1 MEYQRSIV
9 QKLTEFL
16 HKPLPVFQVLV
27 GPRQVGKTTASKQV
41 IQNLKFPSIY
51 ATADQILPPGPE
63 WIEGQW
69 NLAQLKFA
77 ESQEPVLL
85 VLDEVQKVDRW
96 SEVIKRLWDE
106 EKSKGNIRLLILGSS
121 ALLLQKGLSE
131 SLSGRFFLHK
141 MPHWCFAECN
151 KAFGWDLNQWIYFG
165 GYPGA
170 AIFTSEE
177 SDWKKY
183 VSESLIETVMAK
195 DVFQMLAIV
204 KPTLM
209 RHLFGLAA
217 THPAQILSYNKMLG
231 QLQDAGNSTT
241 LAHYLKV
248 LEGAFLVSGLE
259 LFSKGQI
266 KKRGSSPKLIL
277 WNNAL
282 INSLSLKSFKKSLE
296 DQNWWGR
303 LIENAV
309 GAHLLNYL
317 STSEWSISYW
327 RDGDIEVDFVLSH
340 GEKIIALEVKSG
352 STIRKTGLEFF
363 KKKYPSAKILL
374 IGQGGLPLEEFFSTP
389 PDRIFENI

>member
-9 QKLTEFL
+9 EKLTKFL
-16 HKPLPVFQVLV
+16 EKPLPIFQVLI
-27 GPRQVGKTTASKQV
+27 GPRQVGKTTAAQQLIK
-41 IQNLKFPSIY
+41 NLEFPSIY

-77 ESQEPVLL
+77 ESKKPILL
-85 VLDEVQKVDRW
+85 VLDEVQKVYRW

-141 MPHWCFAECN
+141 MPHWCFFEC
-151 KAFGWDLNQWIYFG
+151 KQAFKWNLNQWIYFG

-183 VSESLIETVMAK
+183 VSESLIETVLAK
-195 DVFQMLAIV
+195 DVIGMFPIQ
-204 KPTLM
+204 KPALI

-217 THPAQILSYNKMLG
+217 TYPAQILSYNKMLG
-231 QLQDAGNSTT
+231 QLQDAGNATT
-241 LAHYLKV
+241 LAHYLKL

-259 LFSKGQI
+259 LFSRGQI

-282 INSLSLKSFKKSLE
+282 INALSLKSFKKSLE

-303 LIENAV
+303 LVENAV
-309 GAHLLNYL
+309 GAFLLNYL
-317 STSEWSISYW
+317 PDSEWNVSYW
-327 RDGDIEVDFVLSH
+327 RDGSIEVDFVLSH
-340 GEKIIALEVKSG
+340 GEKIIAIEVKSG
-352 STIRKTGLEFF
+352 STVRKNGLELF
-363 KKKYPSAKILL
+363 KKKYPEAKIML
-374 IGQGGLPLEEFFSTP
+374 IGQGGLPLKEFFLARP
-389 PDRIFENI
+389 QEIFENL